1 LKRPKLVWHWVSLG
15 VFVPHQRS
23 SYVLSWPPLICWRHF
38 ELNVR
43 CVDEDTFEFE
53 LNVRCVDE
61 GAAPCT
67 VRQTAALRLILRS
80 YNNSFLSVAHERE
93 DQVLKSG
100 RLRALRHVQYGN
112 SGRLVSVKSY
122 IPGRIKFEIPA
133 ELQPECCLARKVAAP
148 STVRQQ
154 RPIDL
159 SQDKD

>member
-61 GAAPCT
+61 GAA
-67 VRQTAALRLILRS
+67 RAMYSTA
-80 YNNSFLSVAHERE
+80 
-93 DQVLKSG
+93 
-100 RLRALRHVQYGN
+100 N
-112 SGRLVSVKSY
+112 SGPS
-122 IPGRIKFEIPA
+122 A
-133 ELQPECCLARKVAAP
+133 HLA
-148 STVRQQ
+148 
-154 RPIDL
+154 II
-159 SQDKD
+159 